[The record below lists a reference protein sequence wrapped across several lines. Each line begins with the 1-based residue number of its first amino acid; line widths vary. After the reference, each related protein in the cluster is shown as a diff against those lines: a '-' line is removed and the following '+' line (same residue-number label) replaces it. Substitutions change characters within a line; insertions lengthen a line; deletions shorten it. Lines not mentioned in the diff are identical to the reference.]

1 MRHMSFQLTTEQ
13 MRARTK
19 TVTRRLGWCDLQPGT
34 VLQAV
39 EKCQGLRKG
48 QRVSKLGVIRVVS
61 VRRERLTDLLHR
73 HDYAAAEMKLEGFA
87 GMEGRAFVEMFCRAN
102 DCFITEY
109 VNRIEFE
116 HVPVPEQLV
125 LGGFRG

>member
-19 TVTRRLGWCDLQPGT
+19 TVTRRLGWRDLQPGT

-48 QRVSKLGVIRVVS
+48 ERVQKLGVIRVVN
-61 VRRERLTDLLHR
+61 VRREYLTLLLHK
-73 HDYAAAEMKLEGFA
+73 HDYAAAEMVAEGFP
-87 GMEGRAFVEMFCRAN
+87 GMDGRSFVEMFCRAN
-102 DCFITEY
+102 NCFITEF
-109 VNRIEFE
+109 VTRIEFE

-125 LGGFRG
+125 LGGGA

>member
-1 MRHMSFQLTTEQ
+1 MRHMSFQLTTAQ

-19 TVTRRLGWCDLQPGT
+19 TVTRRLGWSDLQPGT

-48 QRVSKLGVIRVVS
+48 ERVQKIGVIRVVS
-61 VRRERLTDLLHR
+61 VRRESLDLLMR
-73 HDYAAAEMKLEGFA
+73 QPNYAAAELVAEGFP
-87 GMEGRAFVEMFCRAN
+87 GMEARAFVYMFCGAN
-102 DCFITEY
+102 NCFLTED

-116 HVPVPEQLV
+116 HVPVPLQMVMGEC
-125 LGGFRG
+125 